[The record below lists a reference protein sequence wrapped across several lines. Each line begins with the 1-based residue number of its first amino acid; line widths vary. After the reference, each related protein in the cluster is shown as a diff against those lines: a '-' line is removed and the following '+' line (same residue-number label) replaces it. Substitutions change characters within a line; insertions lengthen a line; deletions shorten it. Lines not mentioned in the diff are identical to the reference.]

1 MVYSSLVD
9 IIRKGGVP
17 MADLLKSVEQAQFKT
32 DVPTISVGDTVKVH
46 NRIVE
51 GDRERIQVVQGT
63 VMKLGKGGLRA
74 CFTVRRTAANGV
86 GVERTFMIHSP
97 RIDKIEVV
105 RHAYVRRAQLYF
117 LRGRQEKSAR
127 LKERRG

>member
-1 MVYSSLVD
+1 
-9 IIRKGGVP
+9 
-17 MADLLKSVEQAQFKT
+17 MADLLKSVEQAQLKS
-32 DVPTISVGDTVKVH
+32 DVPEISVGDTVRVH

-63 VMKLGKGGLRA
+63 VMKMGKGGLRA
-74 CFTVRRTAANGV
+74 SFTVRRTAANGV
-86 GVERTFMIHSP
+86 GVERSFMLHSP
-97 RIDKIEVV
+97 RVEQIEVI

-117 LRGRQEKSAR
+117 LRGRQQKSAR